1 MTDTV
6 LLLSLGERIGA
17 PRAAGIAGRLADGLP
32 NVRVSAYAAVDED
45 ETYLYIDG
53 GEGTLPEVGARVAEQ
68 LPGASVRVLHR
79 TLDLPGASSGQDAPW
94 HYIVETDVLPEA
106 EADLNAWYDQEHLP
120 GLAAVPGTVRALR
133 YECRHKG
140 RATWPATTCTR
151 ARPSAARRGWRCGP
165 RTGAAGCGRRSAT
178 RGARCS

>member
-53 GEGTLPEVGARVAEQ
+53 GEGTCPKWARAWPSSCPAPACACCTGRWTCRAPPAARTR
-68 LPGASVRVLHR
+68 PG
-79 TLDLPGASSGQDAPW
+79 TTSSRPM
-94 HYIVETDVLPEA
+94 LPEA

-120 GLAAVPGTVRALR
+120 GRAG
-133 YECRHKG
+133 H
-140 RATWPATTCTR
+140 R
-151 ARPSAARRGWRCGP
+151 ARAAL
-165 RTGAAGCGRRSAT
+165 
-178 RGARCS
+178 

>member
-6 LLLSLGERIGA
+6 LLLSWA
-17 PRAAGIAGRLADGLP
+17 SASRAAGIAGRLADGLP

-79 TLDLPGASSGQDAPW
+79 TLDLPGASSGR
-94 HYIVETDVLPEA
+94 TR
-106 EADLNAWYDQEHLP
+106 
-120 GLAAVPGTVRALR
+120 PGT
-133 YECRHKG
+133 
-140 RATWPATTCTR
+140 TSS
-151 ARPSAARRGWRCGP
+151 RPMCCP
-165 RTGAAGCGRRSAT
+165 RPRPT
-178 RGARCS
+178 